1 MRDINEWINK
11 KNCSVGRW
19 EVEMESGEV
28 GLQKKRPQ
36 REEKPSE
43 ACGEG
48 VVPKGAFQV
57 STIHSGMYK
66 PGILR
71 FI

>member
-1 MRDINEWINK
+1 
-11 KNCSVGRW
+11 
-19 EVEMESGEV
+19 MESGEV

>member
-19 EVEMESGEV
+19 EVEVESGVV

-36 REEKPSE
+36 KGRETVRGLGGRGG
-43 ACGEG
+43 A
-48 VVPKGAFQV
+48 KG
-57 STIHSGMYK
+57 SLSG
-66 PGILR
+66 
-71 FI
+71 